1 MQKLKINEDI
11 RSLSEVRNGM
21 ANFIKQVHDTK
32 RPVIITQHGKGIA
45 VLLGANEFEAMQEKI
60 ELLSDI
66 QTSLNQLEKGA
77 GISHKDAKE
86 KLLKLSSKMRII
98 WSPLAVDRA
107 SEVAD
112 YIAQDKPSAAEKW
125 IDTVFSKVEQLKSSP
140 EIGRIV
146 PEINDSQFR
155 ELIYGDYRI
164 IYRIE
169 TKQISILTI
178 RHGRQILPIN
188 EIKA

>member
-1 MQKLKINEDI
+1 
-11 RSLSEVRNGM
+11 
-21 ANFIKQVHDTK
+21 
-32 RPVIITQHGKGIA
+32 
-45 VLLGANEFEAMQEKI
+45 
-60 ELLSDI
+60 
-66 QTSLNQLEKGA
+66 
-77 GISHKDAKE
+77 
-86 KLLKLSSKMRII
+86 MRII
-98 WSPLAVDRA
+98 WAPLAVDRA
-107 SEVAD
+107 SEIAD

-155 ELIYGDYRI
+155 ELIYGNYRI
-164 IYRIE
+164 VCRIE
-169 TKQISILTI
+169 TKQISIITI